1 MKLRTRLCLLAAAIG
16 LAPGLAAGQE
26 ILIGHVAGYTGAVSK
41 DATELALGAKVY
53 FDAVNERGGIAGRKI
68 RLVTADDN
76 YKPEETT
83 KLIASMA
90 GKVSALL
97 PPVGS
102 ANFGHVLKSGVL
114 DKVVLPVVGTIP
126 SNESFR
132 NPLHKNIFHFRA
144 GDRRQL
150 EKIIEQLTGVGITNI
165 AVLARDNPSSTEG
178 IAIIKDAMKQRGL
191 EPSAISIYDVAAKT
205 FTAQVK
211 VMQDKKPDAI
221 ILLGTQQGIANVT
234 KELKDGGIS
243 SLLYAV
249 SYADFKLIAKT
260 VGQQSRGFV
269 ISQVMPNLGNRTLPL
284 VKQFRDDFA
293 KYGKLPEPAQYHLE
307 GYVAGRLI
315 VEAMRRSKDTSA
327 AGVRKGLEMLQN
339 YDLGGYVVDF
349 SPTKHAGSDWVDLSM
364 LSASGALI
372 Y

>member
-1 MKLRTRLCLLAAAIG
+1 MFAGLLG
-16 LAPGLAAGQE
+16 FLLLGPGLSVQASAQD

-41 DATELALGAKVY
+41 DANELGLGAKIY
-53 FDAVNERGGIAGRKI
+53 FDAVNARGGINGKML
-68 RLVTADDN
+68 RLVVADDN

-83 KLIASMA
+83 RLIASMA

-102 ANFGHVLKSGVL
+102 ANLNHTLKAGVL
-114 DKVVLPVVGTIP
+114 DNITLPIVGTIP

-132 NPLHKNIFHFRA
+132 TPVRKNIFHFRA

-150 EKIIEQLTGVGITNI
+150 EKIIEQLTAVGITNI

-178 IAIIKDAMKQRGL
+178 IAIIQDAMKERGL
-191 EPSAISIYDVAAKT
+191 KLDAISIYDVSAKT
-205 FTAQVK
+205 FASQVK
-211 VMQDKKPDAI
+211 FMTDKKPDAI
-221 ILLGTQQGIANVT
+221 ILLGTQAGIANVT
-234 KELKDGGIS
+234 KELKEGGVT

-260 VGQQSRGFV
+260 VGPASRGFV
-269 ISQVMPNLGNRTLPL
+269 ISQVMPSLNNRTMPL
-284 VKQFRDDFA
+284 VRAFREDFA
-293 KYGKLPEPAQYHLE
+293 KYSKLEEPAQYHLE
-307 GYVAGRLI
+307 GYVAGKLI

-327 AGVRKGLEMLQN
+327 EGVRRGLEQLRDF
-339 YDLGGYVVDF
+339 DLGGFVVDF
-349 SPTKHAGSDWVDLSM
+349 SPTKHTGSNWVDLSM
-364 LSASGALI
+364 LSASGVLV